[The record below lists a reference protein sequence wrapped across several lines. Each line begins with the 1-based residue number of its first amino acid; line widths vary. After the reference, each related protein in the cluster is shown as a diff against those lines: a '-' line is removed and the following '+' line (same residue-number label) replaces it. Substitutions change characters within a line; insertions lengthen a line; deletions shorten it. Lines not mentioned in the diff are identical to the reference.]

1 MSQTT
6 QGTQIIRS
14 AERFH
19 LDADWLST
27 YWHFSFDH
35 YHDPANISFG
45 PLRVF
50 NDDVIR
56 GGGGF
61 PMHPHREMEIVTYVI
76 EGELEHRDSM
86 GNTGRIAPGEIQRM
100 SAGTGL
106 RHSEYNASEGTP
118 VHLVQLWIIPDKT
131 GLKPSWEQKKYSEEE
146 RSGRL
151 LAIAVP
157 EKTAGDEA
165 SGAVRIH
172 QDATIYTSLL
182 APKQVVKHALAA
194 GRRAYIFVVKGE
206 LNLQTRSGPSKE
218 TPIILAAGDQARIVD
233 ANSLE
238 LSGGV
243 VSADFLLLDLP

>member
-1 MSQTT
+1 MPQTT

-14 AERFH
+14 EDRFH

-106 RHSEYNASEGTP
+106 RHSEYNASEQKP
-118 VHLVQLWIIPDKT
+118 VHLVQLWIIPAEA
-131 GLKPSWEQKKYSEEE
+131 GLKPSWEQKKYSEEA
-146 RSGRL
+146 RSGKL

-157 EKTAGDEA
+157 EETPEGEA
-165 SGAVRIH
+165 TGAVRIH

-182 APKQVVKHALAA
+182 APKQSVEHALAA

-206 LNLQTRSGPSKE
+206 LNMRTRNGSAKDA
-218 TPIILAAGDQARIVD
+218 PITLMAGDQARITD

-238 LSGGV
+238 LSGGAT
-243 VSADFLLLDLP
+243 SADFLLLDLP